1 MPRSGQTPTDDW
13 LTPLR
18 AGRWFADLGEPAQRA
33 LLAEARC
40 VTLGAGDTL
49 FRRGDACDGL
59 YAVLDGAVRIGAV
72 DAAGRDL
79 LLQVLGAPH
88 WFGEIAVIDGGARTH
103 DVSARGECRLLQVPQ
118 AALQALLADDPLWWR
133 HLGRLLAEKS
143 RALLA
148 GLEQIA
154 ALPAP
159 QRIALRLLAL
169 AEGHGMLAPGVVQ
182 RELALNQEQ
191 LGAMLA
197 LTRQTVSETLGD
209 FEARGWLRRG
219 YGRIELLN
227 ADALRALADQPPK
240 SSGRPT

>member
-1 MPRSGQTPTDDW
+1 MPRSGQSPIEDW
-13 LTPLR
+13 LPVLQ
-18 AGRWFADLGEPAQRA
+18 AGRWFAELGEPAQRA
-33 LLAEARC
+33 LLAEARA
-40 VTLGAGDTL
+40 VTLTTGEAL

-72 DAAGRDL
+72 DATGRDL

-88 WFGEIAVIDGGARTH
+88 WFGEIAVIDGGLRTH
-103 DVSARGECRLLQVPQ
+103 DVSARGDCRLLRVPMT
-118 AALQALLADDPLWWR
+118 ALHTLLAEDPLWWR

-159 QRIALRLLAL
+159 QRIAQRLLAL
-169 AEGHGMLAPGVVQ
+169 ADGHGMLAPGVVQ
-182 RELALNQEQ
+182 RRLALNQEQ

-197 LTRQTVSETLGD
+197 LSRQTVSETLRD
-209 FEARGWLRRG
+209 FEARGWVRRG
-219 YGRIELLN
+219 YGQIELL
-227 ADALRALADQPPK
+227 DPQALRAL
-240 SSGRPT
+240 GG

>member
-1 MPRSGQTPTDDW
+1 MPSSGQSPIDDW
-13 LTPLR
+13 LPVLQ
-18 AGRWFADLGEPAQRA
+18 AGRWFAELGEPAQRA
-33 LLAEARC
+33 LLAEARPL
-40 VTLGAGDTL
+40 TLGAGEAL

-79 LLQVLGAPH
+79 LLQVLSAPH
-88 WFGEIAVIDGGARTH
+88 WFGEIAVIDGGLRTH
-103 DVSARGECRLLQVPQ
+103 DVNARGDCRLLRVPM
-118 AALQALLADDPLWWR
+118 AALHTLLAEDPLWWR

-159 QRIALRLLAL
+159 QRIAQRLLAL
-169 AEGHGMLAPGVVQ
+169 ADGHGMLAPGVVQ
-182 RELALNQEQ
+182 RRLALNQEQ

-197 LTRQTVSETLGD
+197 LTRQTVSETLRD
-209 FEARGWLRRG
+209 FEARGWVRRG
-219 YGRIELLN
+219 YGQIELLDP
-227 ADALRALADQPPK
+227 DALRAL
-240 SSGRPT
+240 GG